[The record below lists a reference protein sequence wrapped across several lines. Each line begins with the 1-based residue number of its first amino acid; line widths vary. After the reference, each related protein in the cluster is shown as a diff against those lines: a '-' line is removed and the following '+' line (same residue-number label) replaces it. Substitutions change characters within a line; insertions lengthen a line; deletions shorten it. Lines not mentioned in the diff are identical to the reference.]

1 MGPDW
6 FTVVAQIVNFLILLA
21 LLKRFLYGPIVRAMD
36 RRETAIATRMEA
48 ADKRIDEAEQE
59 RVRYEKLAR
68 ELAEARDELLFKARK
83 EAEDLRKTLLEKAR
97 EEVGLSRAKWHE
109 ALRSERESLSRSL
122 RRQVREEVCKVSRR
136 VLREISDSSLEERI
150 ALCLERRIGNL
161 GGEELEEL
169 ARHFRASSRDIVVRS
184 AFEMDHNAREA
195 MIRVVRTL
203 CDSAIPLFEK
213 DPSMVCGIEVSAGG
227 RSLSW
232 NFEHH
237 LEMLEEKLVEAMES
251 SPPSIQGRSTEES

>member
-6 FTVVAQIVNFLILLA
+6 FTVVAQIVNFLILVA

-48 ADKRIDEAEQE
+48 ADKKIDEAEQE

-68 ELAEARDELLFKARK
+68 ELAEARDELRAKARK
-83 EAEDLRKTLLEKAR
+83 EAEELREMLLEKAR
-97 EEVGLSRAKWHE
+97 EEVDVSRAKWHE
-109 ALRSERESLSRSL
+109 ALQSARESLILSL

-136 VLREISDSSLEERI
+136 VLRDISDSSLEERI
-150 ALCLERRIGNL
+150 ALCLERRIRNL
-161 GGEELEEL
+161 GGEELAEL
-169 ARHFRASSRDIVVRS
+169 ARHFHASSRDIVVRS
-184 AFEMDHNAREA
+184 AFEMDDNARET
-195 MIRVVRTL
+195 MIRVVKTL
-203 CDSAIPLFEK
+203 CDSAIPLFEVE
-213 DPSMVCGIEVSAGG
+213 PSMVCGIEISAAG

-237 LEMLEEKLVEAMES
+237 LDLLEEKLVEVMDK
-251 SPPSIQGRSTEES
+251 SPHAIQGDSTEES